1 MNRIYK
7 TREGAITAVE
17 MAAERLERHI
27 LSVPTSMALK
37 TAHVELI
44 MAIRYFKEGK

>member
-37 TAHVELI
+37 NSARGANNGYSL
-44 MAIRYFKEGK
+44 F